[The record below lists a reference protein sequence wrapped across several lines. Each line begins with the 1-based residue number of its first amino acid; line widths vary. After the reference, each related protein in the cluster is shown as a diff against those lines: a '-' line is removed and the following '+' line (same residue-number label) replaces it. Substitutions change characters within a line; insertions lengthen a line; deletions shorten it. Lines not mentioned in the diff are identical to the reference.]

1 MIKSQTRVHTLGI
14 GIGVDKRLIEKAAI
28 AGAGSYHLI
37 YDLKEIEE
45 KVILSL

>member
-1 MIKSQTRVHTLGI
+1 MIK
-14 GIGVDKRLIEKAAI
+14 KAAI

-45 KVILSL
+45 KVADPETGARLSDLENLPFTQVSFT